1 MPHLRPTGLFPAI
14 FLYALF
20 IALASS
26 SAAAR
31 HSTGSFSLTQSYQL
45 SGRVTDQSGTPLPGS
60 AVEVIDPSGGS
71 AIAGATADA
80 GGNYSLSVPGGVY
93 DVKVTPPGG
102 SGFGT
107 SVALGRNINADTVL
121 DLVLVPNGVLSLSG
135 RILDALG
142 NGVPEQSVRLTP
154 DGGSSLP
161 AVLTDVSGGYSFQ
174 VSPGSYHMVVGGH
187 YNSHSLNVPHYYD
200 YYSSTPL
207 ALTQSMVMDLPLP
220 LKRVSLHVQ
229 DAAGHPVVNV
239 AVSAG
244 GIITRQRLGPAPA
257 VGASYYFN
265 DDPVRTDAAGN
276 AVLWLFPTN
285 PGDASSNYTITA
297 TPPEDSQFPIT
308 RLELSVQD
316 DISTNFTLPTA
327 LILSGK
333 VLDSAGNGVRNQRM
347 SVTPDGGGG
356 QLPGTYTDNDG
367 NYSFRLVPGKYWV
380 FISSGGSPGSLTAP
394 HYYSLSSSSA
404 LTLTQNTVMDIPI
417 PAKRVSLHVQ
427 DPAGNPVAGAGVNT
441 RGPNTPVLTLGTLPA
456 SGTTIYFDSD
466 PAVTDA
472 AGEAT
477 MWLFA
482 TNPSDTT
489 SSYTLTAVPPAGS
502 DLATTS
508 VPDVTF
514 TTDTHVNITLA
525 APLTLSGRVLDRF
538 GNGLSGQLV
547 TLTPVGGA
555 QLPASRTDASGGYS
569 FRVSPGDYDIAV
581 AAYDNHDPVNAP
593 HFYQAFGNSP
603 LSLTQS
609 RVMDIPLPVQSVSV
623 HVQDLGG
630 NPLERVALSTQDVNS
645 ALINIGSVPAYG
657 QSAYLTTNPTYTD
670 AAGNATMW
678 LFATAPDGDQYSR
691 YAITAVAPPGSPFA
705 SFNVQ
710 NVSVTSDK
718 SIFVVLQFLHDPPV
732 TNAFVSPPPDA
743 GGNYPDPSTV
753 TLSAGAFGGFD
764 VSATYYSLDGGP
776 TQTYAA
782 PFVVSGSGA
791 HTVKYRSV
799 DSGGVYEVANTLA
812 LRISVTATPNPP
824 PSVTINGPTTGA
836 VYSVN
841 TPVNFTGAF
850 TDNPGDT
857 HAALWKFDALTQP
870 GTVNEAGGT
879 VNASYTF
886 TSPGV
891 YAVSL
896 TLTDGGG
903 GTVTANQVG
912 GLDALIVVYDPEGGF
927 VTGGGWINSPAGAFP
942 ANPSL
947 TGRANFGFVSKYQK
961 GARLPTGETEFQLK
975 VANLNFHSTSY
986 NWLVVS
992 GARAQYKG
1000 SGTINGG
1007 GDYGFTLT
1015 AVDGQVNG
1023 GGGVDKLRLKIY
1035 DKASGTIVYD
1045 NQMGSP
1051 DSSSPSTALGGGSVV
1066 IHE

>member
-1 MPHLRPTGLFPAI
+1 MPRLRAINLSLFVS
-14 FLYALF
+14 LCALF
-20 IALASS
+20 VALAPP
-26 SAAAR
+26 SAPAR
-31 HSTGSFSLTQSYQL
+31 NSTGSFSLTQSYQL

-60 AVEVIDPSGGS
+60 FVEVIEPSGGS
-71 AIAGATADA
+71 PVAGATADVS
-80 GGNYSLSVPGGVY
+80 GSYSLSVPGGIY

-121 DLVLVPNGVLSLSG
+121 DLVLVPNGVINLSG

-142 NGVPEQSVRLTP
+142 NGVPDQTVRLTP

-161 AVLTDVSGGYSFQ
+161 AVLTDASGSYSFQ
-174 VSPGSYHMVVGGH
+174 VSPGDYYVVVGGH

-200 YYSSTPL
+200 YYSSRPL
-207 ALTQSMVMDLPLP
+207 ALTQSTVMDLPLP
-220 LKRVSLHVQ
+220 LKRVSVHVQ
-229 DAAGHPVVNV
+229 DAAARPLGNV
-239 AVSAG
+239 AVSTG
-244 GIITRQRLGPAPA
+244 GLITPQRLGPAPA
-257 VGASYYFN
+257 VGGSYYFN
-265 DDPVRTDAAGN
+265 DDPVQTDAAGN

-285 PGDASSNYTITA
+285 PADSSSKYRIVA
-297 TPPEDSQFPIT
+297 TPPEGSEFPVATFEI
-308 RLELSVQD
+308 SFQD
-316 DISTNFTLPTA
+316 DISPVFTLPTA

-347 SVTPDGGGG
+347 AVTPDWGG
-356 QLPGTYTDNDG
+356 QLPGIYTDNDG
-367 NYSFRLVPGKYWV
+367 NYSFRLVQGRYSV
-380 FISSGGSPGSLTAP
+380 YILSGGSPGSLTAP
-394 HYYSLSSSSA
+394 HYYSLYSTSA

-417 PAKRVSLHVQ
+417 PAKRVSLHAQ
-427 DPAGNPVAGAGVNT
+427 DPAGNPAAGVGINT
-441 RGPNTPVLTLGTLPA
+441 RGPNILDLPLGTLPA
-456 SGTTIYFDSD
+456 QGTSIYFDSD
-466 PAVTDA
+466 PAVTDV
-472 AGEAT
+472 AGDAT
-477 MWLFA
+477 MWLFPTDPRDA
-482 TNPSDTT
+482 A

-508 VPDVTF
+508 VPNVTF
-514 TTDTHVNITLA
+514 TTDTSVNITLA

-581 AAYDNHDPVNAP
+581 AAYDNHDPANAP
-593 HFYQAFGNSP
+593 HFYQAFGSSP
-603 LSLTQS
+603 LSLTES
-609 RVMDIPLPVQSVSV
+609 RVMDIPLPVQRVSV

-630 NPLERVALSTQDVNS
+630 NPLERVALSTLDVNS
-645 ALINIGSVPAYG
+645 APISIGSVPANG
-657 QSAYLTTNPTYTD
+657 QSAYPTMNPTYTD

-678 LFATAPDGDQYSR
+678 LFATAPAGDQYSK

-705 SFNVQ
+705 TFNVQ
-710 NVSVTSDK
+710 NVAVTSDK
-718 SIFVVLQFLHDPPV
+718 SVFVVLQFLHDPPL
-732 TNAFVSPPPDA
+732 TNALVSPSPDA
-743 GGNYPDPSTV
+743 GGNYSDPSTV
-753 TLSAGAFGGFD
+753 TLSANAFAGFD

-782 PFVVSGSGA
+782 PFAVSGSGA
-791 HTVKYRSV
+791 HTVKYWSV
-799 DSGGVYEVANTLA
+799 DNGGVYEVAKTLS
-812 LRISVTATPNPP
+812 LHISATATPNPP
-824 PSVTINGPTTGA
+824 PSATITGPTTGA
-836 VYSVN
+836 VYAVN

-850 TDNPGDT
+850 TDNAGDA
-857 HAALWKFDALTQP
+857 HAALWKFDAITQP

-896 TLTDGGG
+896 TVTDGGG
-903 GTVTANQVG
+903 GIGTANQVG
-912 GLDALIVVYDPEGGF
+912 GLNALIVVYDPEGGS

-942 ANPSL
+942 ASPSL
-947 TGRANFGFVSKYQK
+947 TGKANFGFVSKYQK
-961 GARLPTGETEFQLK
+961 GASVPVGETEFQLK
-975 VANLNFHSTSY
+975 VGNLNFHSTGY

-1015 AVDGQVNG
+1015 AVDGQVG
-1023 GGGVDKLRLKIY
+1023 GGGADKLRLKIY
-1035 DKASGTIVYD
+1035 DKASGTVIYD
-1045 NQMGSP
+1045 NQMGSA
-1051 DSSSPSTALGGGSVV
+1051 DSSSPSTVLGAGSVV
-1066 IHE
+1066 IHN